1 MIREGV
7 NYLNNEELLAIL
19 LRTGTRKYPVKQ
31 LAQLVLKEVGSTEHW
46 KDIPYEQLRKIEGIG
61 PAHACSILAAIEF
74 GRRIYAPVSTLQQLK
89 ITGTQTVYEYYKYRL
104 GDVKQEYFYCVY
116 LDQQKKV
123 IRDKQLFVGTVN
135 RSLVHPREIFK
146 EAYLLSASFLI
157 CIHNHPSGNV
167 EPSEEDIR
175 MTEQLFEIGMIL
187 GIMVLD
193 HMIIGKYG
201 YYSFYENGRISLSK

>member
-1 MIREGV
+1 MIRNGV
-7 NYLNNEELLAIL
+7 SYLSNEELLAIL
-19 LRTGTRKYPVKQ
+19 LRSGTKRYPVKQ
-31 LAQLVLKEVGSTEHW
+31 LAQLLLEEVGDIDHW
-46 KDIPYEQLRKIEGIG
+46 KRIPYEQLKAIEGVG
-61 PAHACSILAAIEF
+61 QAHACSILAAIEF
-74 GRRIYAPVSTLQQLK
+74 GRRIYAPVSTLQQIK
-89 ITGTQTVYEYYKYRL
+89 ITGTKTVYEYYKYRL
-104 GDVKQEYFYCVY
+104 EDAKQECFYCVY

-123 IRDKQLFVGTVN
+123 IRDKRLFIGTVN

-167 EPSEEDIR
+167 DPSMEDIR
-175 MTEQLFEIGMIL
+175 LTERLSEIGFIL
-187 GIMVLD
+187 GIVVLD

>member
-1 MIREGV
+1 MIRDGV
-7 NYLNNEELLAIL
+7 THLSNEELLAIL
-19 LRTGTRKYPVKQ
+19 LRSGTKRHPVKQ
-31 LAQLVLKEVGSTEHW
+31 LAQLLLEEVGDIDHW
-46 KDIPYEQLRKIEGIG
+46 KRIPYEQLKAIEGVG

-74 GRRIYAPVSTLQQLK
+74 GRRIYAPVSTLQQIK
-89 ITGTQTVYEYYKYRL
+89 ITGTKTVYEYYKYRL
-104 GDVKQEYFYCVY
+104 EDAKQECFYCVY

-123 IRDKQLFVGTVN
+123 IRDKRLFIGTVN

-167 EPSEEDIR
+167 DPSMEDIR
-175 MTEQLFEIGMIL
+175 LTERLSEIGFIL
-187 GIMVLD
+187 GIVVLD

-201 YYSFYENGRISLSK
+201 YYSFYENGKISLSK

>member
-1 MIREGV
+1 MIRDGV
-7 NYLNNEELLAIL
+7 THLSNEELLAIL
-19 LRTGTRKYPVKQ
+19 LRSGTKRHPVKQ
-31 LAQLVLKEVGSTEHW
+31 LAQLLLEEVGDIDHW
-46 KDIPYEQLRKIEGIG
+46 KRIPYEQLKAIEGVG

-74 GRRIYAPVSTLQQLK
+74 GRRIYAPVSTLQQIK
-89 ITGTQTVYEYYKYRL
+89 ITGTKTVYEYYKYRL
-104 GDVKQEYFYCVY
+104 EDAKQECFYCVY

-123 IRDKQLFVGTVN
+123 IRDKRLFIGTVN

-167 EPSEEDIR
+167 DPSMEDIR
-175 MTEQLFEIGMIL
+175 LTKRLSEIGFIL
-187 GIMVLD
+187 GIVVLD

-201 YYSFYENGRISLSK
+201 YYSFYENGKISLSK